1 MTDSPAVENSPVIE
15 TSELDRRNELLTQA
29 KWAILDKM
37 MNWVHVNLAL
47 KEDIPIDEL
56 KDIYKIIKTELGEAS
71 VIRDSWRTDIN
82 RIDEVVISVF
92 RDLPTNQEPNVEEV
106 MTGE

>member
-1 MTDSPAVENSPVIE
+1 
-15 TSELDRRNELLTQA
+15 
-29 KWAILDKM
+29 M

-71 VIRDSWRTDIN
+71 VIRDS
-82 RIDEVVISVF
+82 
-92 RDLPTNQEPNVEEV
+92 
-106 MTGE
+106 